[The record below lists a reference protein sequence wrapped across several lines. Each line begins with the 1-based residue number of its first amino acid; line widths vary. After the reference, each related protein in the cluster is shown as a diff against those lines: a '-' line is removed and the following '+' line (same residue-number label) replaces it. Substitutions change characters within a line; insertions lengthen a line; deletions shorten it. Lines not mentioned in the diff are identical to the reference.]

1 MAARD
6 ISELVQSY
14 AEHKDHERT
23 KTNLD
28 CQGKQ
33 GHRPD
38 LIMIFMKN
46 NKLSGKQATT
56 LNTVRYNVTKSTF

>member
-33 GHRPD
+33 G
-38 LIMIFMKN
+38 
-46 NKLSGKQATT
+46 
-56 LNTVRYNVTKSTF
+56 Y

>member
-14 AEHKDHERT
+14 AEHNDHERT
-23 KTNLD
+23 KTHLD
-28 CQGKQ
+28 CKGKQ
-33 GHRPD
+33 GYQPD

-46 NKLSGKQATT
+46 KNLSAKQATT
-56 LNTVRYNVTKSTF
+56 LNTVR

>member
-28 CQGKQ
+28 
-33 GHRPD
+33 
-38 LIMIFMKN
+38 L
-46 NKLSGKQATT
+46 T
-56 LNTVRYNVTKSTF
+56 

>member
-14 AEHKDHERT
+14 AERKDHERT

-28 CQGKQ
+28 
-33 GHRPD
+33 
-38 LIMIFMKN
+38 L
-46 NKLSGKQATT
+46 
-56 LNTVRYNVTKSTF
+56 TK